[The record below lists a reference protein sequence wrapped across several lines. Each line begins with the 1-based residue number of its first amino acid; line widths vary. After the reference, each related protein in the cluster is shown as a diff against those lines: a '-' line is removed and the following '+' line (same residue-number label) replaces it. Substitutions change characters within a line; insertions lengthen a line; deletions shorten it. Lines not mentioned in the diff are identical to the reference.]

1 MTAFRALAAALA
13 SAAVLA
19 LGTPFYAL
27 AQDQAAAPASGD
39 TGFDFG
45 SSQPIEISADNGIEW
60 NRDAKTY
67 TARGNAVATQGT
79 SEVHADTLVA
89 TYSASSNQIDHVVAE
104 GTVKILS
111 PSQTAYGD
119 RADYD
124 QTRRLL
130 VLTGS
135 ALKIESTSETVTAK
149 DSFEYWQDQDALVAK
164 GNVLIVKSDGT
175 RINGNQVTSYFR
187 KNPTT
192 GKREAFQVKAEG
204 NVRIDTGKEIATCS
218 RAVYDPTTQIAVLTG
233 DVVLTQNKNVF
244 RGARAEL
251 DMAKGISR
259 LLPAEGQRVRTTIQP
274 KQKSNQ
280 GSSVPSTS
288 AAPAGNDTLALK
300 TDQAVTQ

>member
-1 MTAFRALAAALA
+1 MTALRALAF
-13 SAAVLA
+13 AAVFV
-19 LGTPFYAL
+19 LGAPFSGF
-27 AQDQAAAPASGD
+27 AQDQATSASGD

-45 SSQPIEISADNGIEW
+45 GAQPIEISADNGIEW

-67 TARGNAVATQGT
+67 TARGNAVATQGS

-89 TYSASSNQIDHVVAE
+89 TYSGGSNQIDHVVAE
-104 GTVKILS
+104 GAVKILS

-124 QTRRLL
+124 QTRRVL
-130 VLTGS
+130 VMTGA
-135 ALKIESTSETVTAK
+135 ALKIENSSETVTAK
-149 DSFEYWQDQDALVAK
+149 DAFEYWQDQDALVAK

-175 RINGNQVTSYFR
+175 KINGNQVTSYFR
-187 KNPTT
+187 KNPTS

-204 NVRIDTGKEIATCS
+204 NVRIDTGKEIATCT

-233 DVVLTQNKNVF
+233 NVVLTQNKNVF

-288 AAPAGNDTLALK
+288 ATPAGNDTLAL
-300 TDQAVTQ
+300 QSGPVTAQ